1 MNISRPAGFR
11 AMMSDVDIRQH
22 INIYIMYI
30 SIYIYIIY
38 IHIYNIHIYIY
49 IMATIKNENKTPR
62 SQAQVAQEWLFRMS
76 EMMFFSSHTWQIGT
90 DKPWTP
96 VLPWLSSERSAPGT
110 HGTHG
115 TPQVD
120 DLLGMF
126 VSQCLVDQSFWRT
139 SNFIQFLHGSG
150 YQEKWI
156 DTLWLSNIATE
167 KWSIC
172 RWFDGEDWL
181 IQDSGPAS
189 ITSRV
194 ISAKYLP
201 SWKQK
206 SSNCYAKI
214 DAPQLLSKITS
225 KYHMFGH

>member
-1 MNISRPAGFR
+1 
-11 AMMSDVDIRQH
+11 
-22 INIYIMYI
+22 
-30 SIYIYIIY
+30 
-38 IHIYNIHIYIY
+38 
-49 IMATIKNENKTPR
+49 MATIKNENKTPR

-156 DTLWLSNIATE
+156 DTLWLSNIAIDSHDPLMI
-167 KWSIC
+167 W
-172 RWFDGEDWL
+172 WWDWL
-181 IQDSGPAS
+181 IRDLGPAS

-214 DAPQLLSKITS
+214 DASQVLSKITS
-225 KYHMFGH
+225 KYHMFGQ